1 MSVGRSDDPTYL
13 RILDAIL
20 AEGSADRSSLAKYLH
35 SNELAGIQMA
45 FFPTS
50 DGGVGGAVCQGE
62 GYKPSAA
69 GSLVYLNGGEDL
81 STPLGRVEKAG
92 GAVVMPKTKI
102 SDEIGYIA
110 MFTDTEGNRVAFH
123 APHSQSKNG
132 GGR

>member
-1 MSVGRSDDPTYL
+1 MANSVNWFEIPAANYDRAVQFYSSV
-13 RILDAIL
+13 L
-20 AEGSADRSSLAKYLH
+20 ACDMPV
-35 SNELAGIQMA
+35 NELAGIQMA
-45 FFPTS
+45 FFPTT

-62 GYKPSAA
+62 GYKPSAT

-92 GAVVMPKTKI
+92 GAVVMPKTKV

-123 APHSQSKNG
+123 SPH
-132 GGR
+132 

>member
-1 MSVGRSDDPTYL
+1 MANSVNWFEIPAANYDRAVQFYSQVMG
-13 RILDAIL
+13 
-20 AEGSADRSSLAKYLH
+20 ADLH
-35 SNELAGIQMA
+35 SNELAGVQMA

-50 DGGVGGAVCQGE
+50 DGDVGGAVCHGD
-62 GYKPSAA
+62 GYEPSSS

-102 SDEIGYIA
+102 SDEIGFIA

-123 APHSQSKNG
+123 SPH
-132 GGR
+132 

>member
-1 MSVGRSDDPTYL
+1 MANSVNWFEIPAANYDRAVQFYSQVMG
-13 RILDAIL
+13 
-20 AEGSADRSSLAKYLH
+20 ADLH
-35 SNELAGIQMA
+35 SNELAGVQMA

-50 DGGVGGAVCQGE
+50 DGGVGGAVCHGD
-62 GYKPSAA
+62 GYEPSSS

-102 SDEIGYIA
+102 SDEIGFIA

-123 APHSQSKNG
+123 SPH
-132 GGR
+132 